1 MFLNQLNESNKEN
14 FLKLCVYASLAN
26 GVFAKEEKDTLYAYC
41 REMDV
46 EEHIPETAETLEEII
61 KTINEN
67 TQKSEKNIIIL
78 EILALVKSDNI
89 FDDKEQ
95 EFMKEVVNGLG
106 LADSCIDK
114 YNELLNKYIEIGREL
129 FLAITN

>member
-114 YNELLNKYIEIGREL
+114 YNEL
-129 FLAITN
+129 